1 MPFTHGFTGSPLYG
15 PETPAD
21 YGQHRGVGATEMAWA
36 ILGCRPHRASA
47 DMGLHTMEVLHGLEL
62 SSREEK
68 VYRMTTTF
76 QQPAPLP
83 SGYTDQMLGG
93 MRGDAEGSLV

>member
-1 MPFTHGFTGSPLYG
+1 
-15 PETPAD
+15 
-21 YGQHRGVGATEMAWA
+21 
-36 ILGCRPHRASA
+36 
-47 DMGLHTMEVLHGLEL
+47 MGLHTMEVLRGLEL